1 MQRNVLSPAFTDLL
15 FYTQDACVQFWP
27 EKTGEETL
35 YGKISVTF
43 KSEEESE
50 GFMTRKFEISEE
62 GRVRVFAHD
71 YMYLM
76 SAKHKSKDVSFYE
89 KICKLVQ

>member
-1 MQRNVLSPAFTDLL
+1 MSCVQRSALSLACTDHHL
-15 FYTQDACVQFWP
+15 YTQDACVQFWP

-50 GFMTRKFEISEE
+50 GFVTRKFEISEE
-62 GRVRVFAHD
+62 GRVRA
-71 YMYLM
+71 L
-76 SAKHKSKDVSFYE
+76 
-89 KICKLVQ
+89 